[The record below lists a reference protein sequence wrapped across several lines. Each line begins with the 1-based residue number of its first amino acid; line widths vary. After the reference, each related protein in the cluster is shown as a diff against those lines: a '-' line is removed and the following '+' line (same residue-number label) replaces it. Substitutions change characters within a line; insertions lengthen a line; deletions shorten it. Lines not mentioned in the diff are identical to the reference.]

1 MNGNPESG
9 STPKEGFCQASESV
23 RGTLEKTRFFERSD
37 WLSFGAT
44 AALVL
49 SVYLFTLAPDVTL
62 GSSGAFSVGAMYA
75 GVPVPPG
82 YPLWTIYAHFFT
94 LLPFSSVA
102 WRAGLSSAIAGAL
115 TCGVIALMA
124 SRGGPALIEA
134 ISQPGKLRQGEIR
147 ALRVVS
153 SCVAGMA
160 FGFDGAFWRTA
171 VVADPGPLRMLLFA
185 IVLCLLMRWVHVPS
199 RRRSLY
205 GASFV
210 YGLAFTNSQ
219 MLLAAAPGLQL
230 MVVFGHRKLIRDI
243 CMVNAVLFI
252 ACLMALRAGYL
263 EASHDRGGK
272 TNIFGILFFVVGV
285 GSIVTCMAMIAGT
298 RRLFTEWKTI
308 LNCGVMIL
316 LGLTV
321 YLYEPVASMTNPPI
335 NWAYPR
341 TPDGFLHLVTRGQ
354 FERLH
359 PTSHLAGLVKQ
370 LQMCAEITVAEFGL
384 LYVLVALVPFY
395 YLRRLDA
402 YGRRWMMGLLAV
414 YVSLALFIPLVL
426 NPPRDARGRE
436 HFMVSY
442 SASHLVLAVW
452 TGYGLV
458 ALGALFTSSHRLT
471 QSTAFNGN

>member
-1 MNGNPESG
+1 M
-9 STPKEGFCQASESV
+9 
-23 RGTLEKTRFFERSD
+23 
-37 WLSFGAT
+37 SFGLT
-44 AALVL
+44 TVLVL

-94 LLPFSSVA
+94 LLPFSNVA
-102 WRAGLSSAIAGAL
+102 WRAGVSSAIAGAL

-124 SRGGPALIEA
+124 SRCGPALIEA
-134 ISQPGKLRQGEIR
+134 ISQPGKLRPGELR

-171 VVADPGPLRMLLFA
+171 VVADPGPLSMLLFA
-185 IVLCLLMRWVHVPS
+185 IVLCLLMRWVHIPS

-219 MLLAAAPGLQL
+219 MLLAAALGLQL
-230 MVVFGHRKLIRDI
+230 MVMFGRRELIREI
-243 CMVNAVLFI
+243 CMVNAVVFL

-263 EASHDRGGK
+263 WTIYDYGGK
-272 TNIFGILFFVVGV
+272 MNILGILFFVVGV
-285 GSIVTCMAMIAGT
+285 GSMVTCMALIART

-308 LNCGVMIL
+308 MVCGVMIL

-335 NWAYPR
+335 NWDYPR
-341 TPDGFLHLVTRGQ
+341 TMDGFLHLLTRGQ
-354 FERLH
+354 SERLH
-359 PTSHLAGLVKQ
+359 PTSHLAGLVKP
-370 LQMCAEITVAEFGL
+370 LQMCAEITVTEFGSF
-384 LYVLVALVPFY
+384 YVLAALIPLFH
-395 YLRRLDA
+395 LRRIA
-402 YGRRWMMGLLAV
+402 APTRQWMLGLLAV
-414 YVSLALFIPLVL
+414 YLSMAFLIPIAL
-426 NPPRDARGRE
+426 NPANDRQGRE
-436 HFMVSY
+436 FFMVSY
-442 SASHLVLAVW
+442 SASHLVLSVW
-452 TGYGLV
+452 TGYGLM
-458 ALGALFTSSHRLT
+458 ALGVLLASPRRLNE
-471 QSTAFNGN
+471 SVSPAVN